1 MKQRAGDARTPAE
14 YDAHLAR
21 IRAIITAWH
30 QGEIGVTA
38 KRERIAQENASYYAE
53 ATRGDTGS
61 DLTITPKVM
70 DEVMLGLATRLMV
83 PVEAAGAALAATRD
97 AGWRAAHT
105 DDPAEA
111 ERLQRD
117 AHEAYVAILRTAR

>member
-1 MKQRAGDARTPAE
+1 MKQRAGDTRTPAE

-53 ATRGDTGS
+53 ATRGDTGA
-61 DLTITPKVM
+61 DLTVTPKVV
-70 DEVMLGLATRLMV
+70 DELLHGLALRLMV
-83 PVEAAGAALAATRD
+83 PVEAAGAALAATRE
-97 AGWRAAHT
+97 AAWRAAHT
-105 DDPAEA
+105 DDPEEA
-111 ERLQRD
+111 ARIQED
-117 AHEAYVAILRTAR
+117 AQQAYLEILRTAR